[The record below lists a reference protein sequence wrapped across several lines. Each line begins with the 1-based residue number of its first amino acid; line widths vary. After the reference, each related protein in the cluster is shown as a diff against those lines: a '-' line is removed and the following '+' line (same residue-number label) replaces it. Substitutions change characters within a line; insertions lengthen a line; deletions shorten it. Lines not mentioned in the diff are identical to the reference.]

1 MENYNMKPQKLPLSV
16 FIIARN
22 EEERLAKAINSVR
35 EFADEIIVVEYGSI
49 DNTVDIAKNAGATVL
64 HNEWNGYGAQKIFGE
79 NQCKHKWILN
89 IDADEEISNELAEE
103 IKYLFISESVDD
115 FVGYKMRITNVLWN
129 EKKPKPFAVY
139 INRIR
144 LYNTKKAGFRNS
156 TVHDC
161 VIIDSIKEGCSEEKK
176 LTKQLAGRIL
186 HRSILSLEQL
196 VAKIN
201 QYSTMTAM
209 DSVENGRKTS
219 NIKIIFA
226 YPLVFIQQYI
236 IKRYFIY
243 GIDGFVL
250 SIIHAFG
257 KVLKYAKIKEL
268 QDKRA

>member
-1 MENYNMKPQKLPLSV
+1 MKLQKLPLSV

-22 EEERLAKAINSVR
+22 EEERLATAINSVQ
-35 EFADEIIVVEYGSI
+35 EFADEIIVSEYGST
-49 DNTVDIAKNAGATVL
+49 DNTIDIAKKAGATVV
-64 HNEWNGYGAQKIFGE
+64 HNKWTGYGAQKIFGE

-89 IDADEEISNELAEE
+89 IDADEEISKILAGE
-103 IKYLFISESVDD
+103 IQYLFESESIDD
-115 FVGYKMRITNVLWN
+115 FVGYNMRITNVLWD

-144 LYNTKKAGFRNS
+144 LYNKNRAGFRNS

-161 VIIDSIKEGCSEEKK
+161 VIIDNIKEGSTEEKK
-176 LTKQLAGRIL
+176 LTKQLTGRVL

-201 QYSTMTAM
+201 KNSTMTAM
-209 DSVENGRKTS
+209 DSVTNGGITS
-219 NIKIIFA
+219 RIKIIFA
-226 YPLVFIQQYI
+226 FPLVFIQQYLF
-236 IKRYFIY
+236 KRYLIY
-243 GIDGFVL
+243 GTAGFVI

-268 QDKRA
+268 QNKRA